1 MQELTMN
8 NHFSAKNTPIKLYR
22 NPLSGH
28 CHRVELMLSL
38 LNLPYENV
46 NLDMANGEHK
56 SPEYLKISPFGQVP
70 AIDDNGHTMSDSNAI
85 ITYLVRKYGDNNT
98 WLPTD
103 PAGAGEVQRW
113 LSVAAGEIMYGPCTV
128 RLVKLFGM
136 DLDYSA
142 AQAITEKLF
151 SVMEK
156 TLAERDFL
164 AGQTI
169 TLADIAGYSYI
180 AHVPEGG
187 VSLRP
192 YPEIRAWLSRIEAL
206 PKFVGMQRSKD
217 LTQ

>member
-1 MQELTMN
+1 
-8 NHFSAKNTPIKLYR
+8 
-22 NPLSGH
+22 
-28 CHRVELMLSL
+28 
-38 LNLPYENV
+38 
-46 NLDMANGEHK
+46 
-56 SPEYLKISPFGQVP
+56 
-70 AIDDNGHTMSDSNAI
+70 
-85 ITYLVRKYGDNNT
+85 
-98 WLPTD
+98 
-103 PAGAGEVQRW
+103 
-113 LSVAAGEIMYGPCTV
+113 MYGPCTV

-192 YPEIRAWLSRIEAL
+192 YPEIQAWLSRIEAL